1 MSGSLKIV
9 AICSCFLLFT
19 YVIYLVRKDRLQLK
33 YSLLWLAFG
42 SVVLVLSLIP
52 GPLFALA
59 RIFGFETASNF
70 IFFTGFIF
78 LILIALSLSAIVS
91 KQAIAIKN
99 LTQRIALIEA
109 EASKVNEGHDKNG
122 L

>member
-1 MSGSLKIV
+1 M
-9 AICSCFLLFT
+9 
-19 YVIYLVRKDRLQLK
+19 RKDRLQLK

-59 RIFGFETASNF
+59 RILGFETASNF

-109 EASKVNEGHDKNG
+109 EASKANEGHDKNG

>member
-1 MSGSLKIV
+1 M
-9 AICSCFLLFT
+9 
-19 YVIYLVRKDRLQLK
+19 RKDRLQLK